1 MSRSDCSV
9 DVLFLKVDSPRRIS
23 RSAADGPYAGRHGS
37 GPLEQSNA
45 IKVVNYVWYGSVKN
59 EAMGLG
65 SGIPPPPI
73 RSTSGG

>member
-9 DVLFLKVDSPRRIS
+9 LVLKVDSPRRIS
-23 RSAADGPYAGRHGS
+23 RSAVDGPSAGRHGS
-37 GPLEQSNA
+37 EPLEQSNA
-45 IKVVNYVWYGSVKN
+45 IKVVNHMWYSSAKN

-65 SGIPPPPI
+65 TGVPAPPI